1 MLGLS
6 VLLVLIVKRLWGA
19 NTREWMIAIFTG
31 FVAVYLVLV
40 VVGTS
45 LRGPG
50 MDLFPPWAVPSTHQC
65 FEPSR

>member
-1 MLGLS
+1 
-6 VLLVLIVKRLWGA
+6 
-19 NTREWMIAIFTG
+19 MIAIFTG
-31 FVAVYLVLV
+31 FVAVYVVLT

-65 FEPSR
+65 LEPNL